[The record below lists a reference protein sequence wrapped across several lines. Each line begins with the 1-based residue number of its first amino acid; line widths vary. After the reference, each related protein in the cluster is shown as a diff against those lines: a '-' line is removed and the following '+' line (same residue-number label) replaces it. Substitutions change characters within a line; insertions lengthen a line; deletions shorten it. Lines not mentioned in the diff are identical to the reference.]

1 MQAWFAQNPVISYLL
16 IFALVIFVYNK
27 VFRTGQ
33 KLPLL
38 KEIFLYVLMA
48 IGSFLLLIFQIDKLP
63 IIQCL
68 LVAVVL
74 MLMVRIRYFV
84 EGRRKRKQEAASATA
99 SAQGTAA
106 NKQE

>member
-1 MQAWFAQNPVISYLL
+1 MQAWFAQNPVISYIL
-16 IFALVIFVYNK
+16 IFVLVIFVYNK
-27 VFRTGQ
+27 VFRTQQ

-38 KEIFLYVLMA
+38 KEIILYLLMA

-68 LVAVVL
+68 LVAVAL

-84 EGRRKRKQEAASATA
+84 EGRRSRKENSDSVPPAV
-99 SAQGTAA
+99 
-106 NKQE
+106 NKD

>member
-1 MQAWFAQNPVISYLL
+1 MQAWFAQNPVISYIL
-16 IFALVIFVYNK
+16 IYVLIIFVYNK
-27 VFRTGQ
+27 VFRSQQ

-38 KEIFLYVLMA
+38 KEIILYLLMA

-84 EGRRKRKQEAASATA
+84 EGRRNKKQKSIPAGEQS
-99 SAQGTAA
+99 
-106 NKQE
+106 E

>member
-1 MQAWFAQNPVISYLL
+1 MQNWFANNPIISYIL
-16 IFALVIFVYNK
+16 IFVLVIFVYNK

-38 KEIFLYVLMA
+38 KEIILYLLMA
-48 IGSFLLLIFQIDKLP
+48 VGSFLLLIFQIDKLP

-84 EGRRKRKQEAASATA
+84 EGRRNRKSGESAP
-99 SAQGTAA
+99 SAV

>member
-1 MQAWFAQNPVISYLL
+1 LQAWFAQNPVISYIL
-16 IFALVIFVYNK
+16 IYVLIIFVYNK
-27 VFRTGQ
+27 VFRSQQ

-38 KEIFLYVLMA
+38 KEIILYILMA

-84 EGRRKRKQEAASATA
+84 EGRRNKKEKSIPAAGEQS
-99 SAQGTAA
+99 
-106 NKQE
+106 E

>member
-1 MQAWFAQNPVISYLL
+1 MQAWFAQNPVISY
-16 IFALVIFVYNK
+16 IVIYVLVIFVYNK
-27 VFRTGQ
+27 VFRTQQ

-38 KEIFLYVLMA
+38 KEIILYLLMA

-84 EGRRKRKQEAASATA
+84 EGRRNRKDKSSSAPSTV
-99 SAQGTAA
+99 